1 MKKKL
6 VSLIPYLVAL
16 VIDFYLLPLL
26 IKDTGIGMLMM
37 LIVIPLIAFICSVV
51 YGIREGFNFLLTLA
65 TVVLF
70 APTIFIFY
78 NETAWIYII
87 AYGVIS
93 LVGNA
98 IGRIF
103 YKADK

>member
-6 VSLIPYLVAL
+6 VSLIPYLVTL
-16 VIDFYLLPLL
+16 VIDFYLLPML
-26 IKDTGIGMLMM
+26 IKDTGTGMLMM
-37 LIVIPLIAFICSVV
+37 LLVIPLIAFIYSVV
-51 YGIREGFNFLLTLA
+51 YGIKQGFNTLLTLA

-70 APTIFIFY
+70 APTIPIFY

-93 LVGNA
+93 CVGNA
-98 IGRIF
+98 IGRMF